1 MGIYECL
8 NLYKAANT
16 DIMLLVK
23 DKSAITQGNS
33 KAEWLTLQ
41 TESLS
46 VPTKHILDSCD
57 VGSTNDVGMNPCWKS
72 NLQWNKQRAV
82 SIQTNREGG
91 RVKFSTKWRPALIT
105 MPLYMTTGRLY
116 KLLSMRSESKYLYNF
131 NLSYFAL
138 KYKIV
143 RLVPLI
149 NRLNC

>member
-8 NLYKAANT
+8 NLYKAVNT

-57 VGSTNDVGMNPCWKS
+57 VVVRMMSVWTHAE
-72 NLQWNKQRAV
+72 NLICNEINKEQYLFK
-82 SIQTNREGG
+82 Q
-91 RVKFSTKWRPALIT
+91 
-105 MPLYMTTGRLY
+105 TGR
-116 KLLSMRSESKYLYNF
+116 
-131 NLSYFAL
+131 AGG
-138 KYKIV
+138 
-143 RLVPLI
+143 
-149 NRLNC
+149 

>member
-8 NLYKAANT
+8 NLYKAVNT
-16 DIMLLVK
+16 DILLLVK

-46 VPTKHILDSCD
+46 VPPKHILDSCD
-57 VGSTNDVGMNPCWKS
+57 VVVRMMSVWNHAVKS

-91 RVKFSTKWRPALIT
+91 RVKVSMKWHPA
-105 MPLYMTTGRLY
+105 
-116 KLLSMRSESKYLYNF
+116 KLLCLFIYD
-131 NLSYFAL
+131 NL
-138 KYKIV
+138 
-143 RLVPLI
+143 
-149 NRLNC
+149 